1 MRALPWRQR
10 PHSCLESMGLWA
22 DTRTRPIYRKGLR
35 PQGLGLPYF
44 FSPAPNRSP
53 GPRAPLLLNADSR
66 KNGNAGFP
74 EKENRPISWGPG
86 GKAPGVSLR
95 PFSTRRKDVAAH
107 SISFS
112 VGSRFLCA
120 GILKTFFSAHAIKHR
135 LCFGTPFL
143 GDKTGGKEPPGGFP
157 PWTPGWF
164 CRFSLYENRL
174 ERRHPNRP
182 K

>member
-1 MRALPWRQR
+1 MKIDSDA
-10 PHSCLESMGLWA
+10 A
-22 DTRTRPIYRKGLR
+22 TRTGLYKKGLR
-35 PQGLGLPYF
+35 PQGLGLLYF

-107 SISFS
+107 SIAFS

-120 GILKTFFSAHAIKHR
+120 GILKTFFSAQAIKHR

-143 GDKTGGKEPPGGFP
+143 GDKKGGKEPSGGFP
-157 PWTPGWF
+157 P
-164 CRFSLYENRL
+164 
-174 ERRHPNRP
+174 
-182 K
+182 

>member
-22 DTRTRPIYRKGLR
+22 DTRTRPIYRKGLP

-74 EKENRPISWGPG
+74 GKENRPISWGPG

-107 SISFS
+107 WISLFIRTAFYMR
-112 VGSRFLCA
+112 GQ
-120 GILKTFFSAHAIKHR
+120 
-135 LCFGTPFL
+135 TPTRPA
-143 GDKTGGKEPPGGFP
+143 KTGLACAPPFFTQRKGEKKRQGEP
-157 PWTPGWF
+157 PWTPQVF
-164 CRFSLYENRL
+164 
-174 ERRHPNRP
+174 
-182 K
+182 